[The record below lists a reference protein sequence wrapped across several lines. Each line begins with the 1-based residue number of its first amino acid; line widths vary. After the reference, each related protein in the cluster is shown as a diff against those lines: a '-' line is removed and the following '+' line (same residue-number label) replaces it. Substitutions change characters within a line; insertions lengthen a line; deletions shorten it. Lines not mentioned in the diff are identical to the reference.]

1 MPPLIIAHRGDSAH
15 VAENTLASFA
25 VALEVGADLVE
36 FDVQLT
42 KDGQVVVIHDATV
55 DRTTTGK
62 GRVRDLTLAE
72 IRTLSAGYPSR
83 FGDAHRGERVPTLS
97 EALALLKDR
106 ARVMVEIKPE
116 SVTDDAEGGIE
127 ARAIAE
133 VRKAGMEKE
142 VAFLSFSRRA
152 LLRCRKLAP
161 EIVRGHLF
169 QKAEPGEMLA
179 GAREVASELV
189 MPEKRILTDEM
200 RDRAREAGLKLATW
214 VVDDPEELRRLAR
227 FDLYGVASNRPG
239 VMLDAI
245 REEEKPPRTGSGAG
259 TQDPVPGAPEPPNLG
274 YPRRGGSTCR
284 SSGPRRIETTGDVP

>member
-15 VAENTLASFA
+15 VPENTLASFA
-25 VALEVGADLVE
+25 AALEVGADLVE
-36 FDVQLT
+36 LDVQLT
-42 KDGQVVVIHDATV
+42 KDAQVVVIHDASV

-62 GRVRDLTLAE
+62 GRVRDLTLAQV
-72 IRTLSAGYPSR
+72 RAFSAGYASR
-83 FGDAHRGERVPTLS
+83 FGEAHRGERVPTLA
-97 EALALLKDR
+97 EALSLLKGR
-106 ARVMVEIKPE
+106 ARVMVEIKPD

-133 VRKAGMEKE
+133 VRKAGMEKD

-169 QKAEPGEMLA
+169 EKAEPGEILA

-189 MPEKRILTDEM
+189 MPEKHILSDEM
-200 RDRAREAGLKLATW
+200 RDRTREAGLKLATW

-239 VMLDAI
+239 VILDAI
-245 REEEKPPRTGSGAG
+245 REEE
-259 TQDPVPGAPEPPNLG
+259 
-274 YPRRGGSTCR
+274 
-284 SSGPRRIETTGDVP
+284 